1 MWPIQV
7 VSYLSEC
14 NVHEVQMI
22 AMDTQED
29 IQLVLGMLDGT
40 SYAQEGTHA
49 SLKYQNYSP
58 SFRLRLWTQ
67 QTT

>member
-1 MWPIQV
+1 
-7 VSYLSEC
+7 
-14 NVHEVQMI
+14 MI